1 MLQVRR
7 FHTGVVEINYAEGPP
22 NGPPLV
28 VLHGGAARWQ
38 GGEELLRR
46 LAEHWHV
53 FGPDFRG
60 HGRSGQAAGRYGLGD
75 YVQDTAAFL
84 REVVREPAVLFGHSL
99 GGEVAVMVAAQ
110 LPDLIRAV
118 IVGDAPLSIE
128 DHPTE
133 EASHRAMN
141 ERWHGLAGRP
151 IEEIVLALKATPI
164 VVPGQTEPRPARE
177 ILGEEHAWF
186 AYQATN
192 LHLLDPDMLAAV
204 LEGPATMLE
213 GYDPEVLFQTI
224 VCPVL
229 LLQADPARGGLLR
242 DNEVTRALRLL
253 PHGRHVRLT
262 GIGHELH
269 GPSEQVPAVLAAI
282 TPFLDS
288 VRGSVEQ

>member
-1 MLQVRR
+1 MLEERR
-7 FHTGVVEINYAEGPP
+7 VHTSVVEINYAEGPP

-46 LAEHWHV
+46 LAEGWHV

-60 HGRSGQAAGRYGLGD
+60 HGRSGRVAGRYGLRD

-84 REVVREPAVLFGHSL
+84 RAVVRKPAVLYGHSL

-110 LPDLIRAV
+110 HPELIRAM

-141 ERWHGLAGRP
+141 DRWHGLAGRP
-151 IEEIVLALKATPI
+151 VEEIVPALKATPML
-164 VVPGQTEPRPARE
+164 VTGQTEPRPARE
-177 ILGEEHAWF
+177 VLGEEHSWF
-186 AYQATN
+186 AYQAMN
-192 LHLLDPDMLAAV
+192 LHLLDPYMLAAV
-204 LEGPATMLE
+204 LEGPAAMLD
-213 GYDPEVLFQTI
+213 GYDPEILLPTI

-229 LLQADPARGGLLR
+229 LLQADPAKGGLLR
-242 DNEVTRALRLL
+242 DDEVTRALRLL
-253 PHGRHVRLT
+253 CRGSHVLLT

-269 GPSEQVPAVLAAI
+269 GPTDQVPAVLAAL
-282 TPFLDS
+282 TPFLES
-288 VRGSVEQ
+288 VRKQEA